1 MVKRDRMQRMVLG
14 ALVVMLVASFALAVI
29 AFVAPPPVRA
39 GPPQPM
45 GWECWGAAC
54 WCPEDS
60 CSLYSPLEP
69 CYHCTNWCRSV
80 PGDHWACLGTA
91 ECVVMCEP

>member
-1 MVKRDRMQRMVLG
+1 MQRMVLG

-45 GWECWGAAC
+45 GWECYGRVC
-54 WCPEDS
+54 WEWWPGCYGPENFWKPH
-60 CSLYSPLEP
+60 LV
-69 CYHCTNWCRSV
+69 CTEWCQSV
-80 PGDHWACLGTA
+80 PGGVWRCLGD
-91 ECVVMCEP
+91 EYCDWHCS